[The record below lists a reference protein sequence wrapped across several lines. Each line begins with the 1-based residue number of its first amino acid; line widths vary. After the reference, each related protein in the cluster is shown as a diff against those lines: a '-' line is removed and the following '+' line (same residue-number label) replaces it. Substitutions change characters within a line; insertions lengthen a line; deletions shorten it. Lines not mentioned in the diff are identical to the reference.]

1 MTEKSRILAE
11 ELSIVQTWATIMES
25 ETIGCCLDV
34 EPSQESAEELNAGVG
49 KLPALELRRS
59 SCNRE
64 GRISGQTIEMEPQ
77 AADQQEPQAVD
88 QQARKIEAILKAP
101 HSFIAEVC
109 VDLGD
114 YGSNMKRIGEFS
126 VNIVTS
132 FFLLDFRTTGRA
144 LLLVVF
150 PCM

>member
-1 MTEKSRILAE
+1 
-11 ELSIVQTWATIMES
+11 MES
-25 ETIGCCLDV
+25 ETTGCCLDV

-59 SCNRE
+59 SCNCE
-64 GRISGQTIEMEPQ
+64 GRSSGQTIEMEPQ
-77 AADQQEPQAVD
+77 AAYQQELQAVD
-88 QQARKIEAILKAP
+88 QQARKIKSILEAADMGGIIFQVFLKY
-101 HSFIAEVC
+101 EDNV
-109 VDLGD
+109 
-114 YGSNMKRIGEFS
+114 NMKRIGEFS